1 MSGETCV
8 SEGDSFESDEDVDD
22 EITSG
27 VALGESAVESLIE
40 MSERLEISGV
50 DGTSEELPSLEELL
64 VVAEDDSWWLPSVK
78 VWMEHE
84 QRERT
89 NNVPANK

>member
-1 MSGETCV
+1 M

-50 DGTSEELPSLEELL
+50 DGASEELPSLAAFLHL
-64 VVAEDDSWWLPSVK
+64 IHNAGRRLQAAFYTFYRIAI
-78 VWMEHE
+78 ML
-84 QRERT
+84 Q
-89 NNVPANK
+89 

>member
-1 MSGETCV
+1 M

-50 DGTSEELPSLEELL
+50 DGASEELDMDKVSNGLL
-64 VVAEDDSWWLPSVK
+64 SPVFFGSALRISEWKSFYSIF
-78 VWMEHE
+78 
-84 QRERT
+84 
-89 NNVPANK
+89 

>member
-1 MSGETCV
+1 MH
-8 SEGDSFESDEDVDD
+8 

-64 VVAEDDSWWLPSVK
+64 VVAEDDS
-78 VWMEHE
+78 
-84 QRERT
+84 
-89 NNVPANK
+89 

>member
-1 MSGETCV
+1 VSGETCV

-64 VVAEDDSWWLPSVK
+64 VVAEDDS
-78 VWMEHE
+78 
-84 QRERT
+84 
-89 NNVPANK
+89 

>member
-1 MSGETCV
+1 M

-40 MSERLEISGV
+40 MSERLEIYGV
-50 DGTSEELPSLEELL
+50 YGASEELPSLEELL
-64 VVAEDDSWWLPSVK
+64 VVAEDDS
-78 VWMEHE
+78 
-84 QRERT
+84 
-89 NNVPANK
+89 

>member
-1 MSGETCV
+1 M

-40 MSERLEISGV
+40 MSEPLEISGV
-50 DGTSEELPSLEELL
+50 DGASEELPPLEELL
-64 VVAEDDSWWLPSVK
+64 VVAEDDS
-78 VWMEHE
+78 
-84 QRERT
+84 
-89 NNVPANK
+89 

>member
-1 MSGETCV
+1 M

-40 MSERLEISGV
+40 MPERLEISGV
-50 DGTSEELPSLEELL
+50 DGASEELPPLEELL
-64 VVAEDDSWWLPSVK
+64 VVAEDDS
-78 VWMEHE
+78 
-84 QRERT
+84 
-89 NNVPANK
+89 

>member
-50 DGTSEELPSLEELL
+50 DGVSEELPSLEELL
-64 VVAEDDSWWLPSVK
+64 VVAEDDS
-78 VWMEHE
+78 
-84 QRERT
+84 
-89 NNVPANK
+89 

>member
-40 MSERLEISGV
+40 MSERLEIYGV
-50 DGTSEELPSLEELL
+50 DGTSEELTSLEELL
-64 VVAEDDSWWLPSVK
+64 VVAEDDS
-78 VWMEHE
+78 
-84 QRERT
+84 
-89 NNVPANK
+89 

>member
-27 VALGESAVESLIE
+27 GALGESAVESLIE

-64 VVAEDDSWWLPSVK
+64 VVAEDDS
-78 VWMEHE
+78 
-84 QRERT
+84 
-89 NNVPANK
+89 

>member
-1 MSGETCV
+1 MLFRSGETCV

-64 VVAEDDSWWLPSVK
+64 VVAEDDS
-78 VWMEHE
+78 
-84 QRERT
+84 
-89 NNVPANK
+89 

>member
-40 MSERLEISGV
+40 MSVRLEISGV

-64 VVAEDDSWWLPSVK
+64 VVAEDDS
-78 VWMEHE
+78 
-84 QRERT
+84 
-89 NNVPANK
+89 

>member
-1 MSGETCV
+1 M

-50 DGTSEELPSLEELL
+50 DG
-64 VVAEDDSWWLPSVK
+64 A
-78 VWMEHE
+78 
-84 QRERT
+84 
-89 NNVPANK
+89 

>member
-64 VVAEDDSWWLPSVK
+64 VVAEDDS
-78 VWMEHE
+78 
-84 QRERT
+84 
-89 NNVPANK
+89 

>member
-1 MSGETCV
+1 M

-40 MSERLEISGV
+40 MSERFENSGV
-50 DGTSEELPSLEELL
+50 YGTSEELPTLEELL
-64 VVAEDDSWWLPSVK
+64 VVAEDDS
-78 VWMEHE
+78 
-84 QRERT
+84 
-89 NNVPANK
+89 

>member
-1 MSGETCV
+1 M

-40 MSERLEISGV
+40 MSELLEISGV
-50 DGTSEELPSLEELL
+50 DGNYPHWKNCS
-64 VVAEDDSWWLPSVK
+64 
-78 VWMEHE
+78 
-84 QRERT
+84 
-89 NNVPANK
+89 

>member
-1 MSGETCV
+1 M

-50 DGTSEELPSLEELL
+50 DGASEELPTLEELL
-64 VVAEDDSWWLPSVK
+64 VVAEDDS
-78 VWMEHE
+78 
-84 QRERT
+84 
-89 NNVPANK
+89 

>member
-1 MSGETCV
+1 VSGETCV

-50 DGTSEELPSLEELL
+50 DGASEELPSLEELL
-64 VVAEDDSWWLPSVK
+64 VVAEDDS
-78 VWMEHE
+78 
-84 QRERT
+84 
-89 NNVPANK
+89 

>member
-1 MSGETCV
+1 MIIAVCDPKGIAIEAIKTILYH
-8 SEGDSFESDEDVDD
+8 DVDD

-64 VVAEDDSWWLPSVK
+64 VVAEDDS
-78 VWMEHE
+78 
-84 QRERT
+84 
-89 NNVPANK
+89 

>member
-1 MSGETCV
+1 M

-64 VVAEDDSWWLPSVK
+64 VVAEDDPDDCR
-78 VWMEHE
+78 
-84 QRERT
+84 Q
-89 NNVPANK
+89 

>member
-1 MSGETCV
+1 M

-40 MSERLEISGV
+40 MSEPLEISGV
-50 DGTSEELPSLEELL
+50 DGASEEFPPLEELL
-64 VVAEDDSWWLPSVK
+64 VVAEDDS
-78 VWMEHE
+78 
-84 QRERT
+84 
-89 NNVPANK
+89 